1 MSSRTVTGCPHPF
14 CVVVRLDREWIGF
27 VHPTKVSS
35 HFWQTATT
43 YWLTSP
49 AKKEGQQKA
58 KGVTENG
65 NQAWGQIPKPVR
77 MWLRPTH
84 FCKAAL
90 QVFLPPV
97 FNQSTSSSSQLRQQ
111 TPLLQPHHSGPPS
124 SCCSALLR
132 HTTASWKH
140 TGSGT
145 EAVQKSSKAQGIS
158 KLLEDDT
165 SSPTQLPSSLFF
177 QAQGAF
183 SQEQGLWLDYRRQ
196 STAKRKQSRS
206 VTYAHCIKPS
216 IWRTLLSLT
225 VHR

>member
-1 MSSRTVTGCPHPF
+1 MSSRTVTGCPHLF

-49 AKKEGQQKA
+49 AKKEGEQKA

-90 QVFLPPV
+90 QVLLPPV

-145 EAVQKSSKAQGIS
+145 EACKRAARHRGSASYWRM
-158 KLLEDDT
+158 
-165 SSPTQLPSSLFF
+165 TQVLQHSCPARLF
-177 QAQGAF
+177 
-183 SQEQGLWLDYRRQ
+183 
-196 STAKRKQSRS
+196 SR
-206 VTYAHCIKPS
+206 
-216 IWRTLLSLT
+216 
-225 VHR
+225 HRVPFPRNRVSG